1 MDAYSYT
8 YPQQVEKKS
17 KQLTGFRTE
26 LHSVRKVSSKPMKK
40 PIAPFPPIPQKIY
53 KVDPVNFR
61 EVVQRL
67 TGLEEEVA
75 HPPLSFLRNIT
86 TKPRPP
92 LVYPSQVVAETE
104 EGKSLEPFDAFGAL
118 SHLSF
123 SPSSLAMYSSLLSP
137 RTISSLAPTTLI

>member
-8 YPQQVEKKS
+8 NPQQVEKKS

-26 LHSVRKVSSKPMKK
+26 LHSVRKVPSKPMKK
-40 PIAPFPPIPQKIY
+40 PIAPYPPIPPKIY
-53 KVDPVNFR
+53 KVDPINFR

-67 TGLEEEVA
+67 TGLEEKVA
-75 HPPLSFLRNIT
+75 HPPLSLLRNIT

-92 LVYPSQVVAETE
+92 DLVYPSQVVAETQG
-104 EGKSLEPFDAFGAL
+104 GKSLEPFGAL

-123 SPSSLAMYSSLLSP
+123 SPSSLALYSSLLSP
-137 RTISSLAPTTLI
+137 